1 MLSRYFY
8 LLCIAGPRWTM
19 ELPAYEP
26 CQGTADHSQDG
37 LVGPPLSRDVACA
50 VRSSVPSQ
58 AEVDARQG
66 VVE

>member
-1 MLSRYFY
+1 MQ
-8 LLCIAGPRWTM
+8 
-19 ELPAYEP
+19 LPAYEP

-50 VRSSVPSQ
+50 VRTPVPSQ